1 MGSDGEVRVGASGT
15 SMLLAF
21 VPIGASVGAMG
32 IAYWVYHFTRPT
44 PTDSTHKKKR
54 RRRKPR
60 KNDYV
65 LRTSHLDTSGSVLA
79 SWETTPSDSMLGKQ
93 FARVGIQ

>member
-1 MGSDGEVRVGASGT
+1 MSDGDKPQGDAGAT
-15 SMLLAF
+15 SILLAL
-21 VPIGASVGAMG
+21 VPIVASVGAMG
-32 IAYWVYHFTRPT
+32 IAYWVYHFSRPKSA
-44 PTDSTHKKKR
+44 DDGAKKKR

-79 SWETTPSDSMLGKQ
+79 SWETTPSDSMLGTCS
-93 FARVGIQ
+93 